1 MSSSAWLRQ
10 VAALFSMPLLA
21 IGVTLTN
28 RPAHA
33 ETWTFHASAS
43 GKQTLDDTES
53 GGNPFAGALIEILRQ
68 SQLMLPELAAAL
80 HRGTVTRS
88 RGFQL
93 PEVPYGAAVP
103 NWRVLPPVPGERR
116 IALVLVVSDYARS
129 GGAPSLPGAMQDARR
144 VAAAFT
150 QAGFTTNLSLDLE
163 LAAMRRRLSDF
174 SIQSKDHDAAV
185 IYTTGH
191 GVEVGGKIFLL
202 PGDYPT
208 QERNAALEQR
218 ALGLSEI
225 TTSAQA
231 RQVNLIFY
239 AGCRDNP
246 FGD

>member
-1 MSSSAWLRQ
+1 L
-10 VAALFSMPLLA
+10 
-21 IGVTLTN
+21 
-28 RPAHA
+28 
-33 ETWTFHASAS
+33 TFHASAS
-43 GKQTLDDTES
+43 GKPTLDDAES
-53 GGNPFAGALIEILRQ
+53 GGNPFASALIEILGQ
-68 SQLMLPELAAAL
+68 SQLMLAELAVAL
-80 HRGTVTRS
+80 HQGTVSRS

-93 PEVPYGAAVP
+93 PEVPYGVP
-103 NWRVLPPVPGERR
+103 VRNWRVVPSTPGERR

-129 GGAPSLPGAMQDARR
+129 GGAASLPGAMQDAQR
-144 VAAAFT
+144 VAAAFA

-163 LAAMRRRLSDF
+163 LPAMRRTLSDF

-208 QERNAALEQR
+208 HERNAALEQR

-225 TTSAQA
+225 ATAAQA

-246 FGD
+246 LGD